1 MFIMGPDEGAEAVSW
16 ESLASL
22 LNLPDPLFEKTL
34 FLQGYEFSSNIYIV
48 NNGYLSI
55 IDPGNDYTAFMDL
68 FALGFKPPDIKKI
81 FITHGHIDHVGGT
94 IELFRGY
101 PAETKDL
108 EIILHEAGPQQFKEM
123 ARGLGCRLTEVR
135 GGETIELSGFEFEV
149 IHTPGHTL
157 DGLCLYHGP
166 SRTLFS
172 GDTVLPD
179 AMAEPDQAAGGR
191 LDHYL
196 YALRTLRKKD
206 IDNVMPGHGG
216 LVPKIGRLVVQDTYE
231 GLIKKLVGLE
241 TPWLEGAATLANKGL
256 LEETLFYSNKE
267 LAENPENLR
276 ALEFKAFCLNDL
288 GRSHEA
294 LEVFDKILSQQ
305 SDHFHALMGKGTALM
320 GLGQHEESQKY
331 FDKALTIKPADKE
344 ALVYKGMALY
354 LAGRPEEALEIEPFR
369 QEFTGRLKQELLKK
383 SQPSGLSEIHGKN

>member
-1 MFIMGPDEGAEAVSW
+1 MGDANLNDSTNGGSW
-16 ESLASL
+16 ESLGSL
-22 LNLPDPLFEKTL
+22 LNLPDRLFEKTL
-34 FLQGYEFSSNIYIV
+34 FLQGYEFSSNIYIIQ
-48 NNGYLSI
+48 NGYLSI

-81 FITHGHIDHVGGT
+81 FLTHGHMDHIGGT

-101 PAETKDL
+101 RGYQNLDV
-108 EIILHEAGPQQFKEM
+108 EIILHEAGPVQFKEM

-135 GGETIELSGFEFEV
+135 GGETLELSGFEFEV

-157 DGLCLYHGP
+157 DGLCLYHEP

-256 LEETLFYSNKE
+256 LEETLFYSKKE

-276 ALEFKAFCLNDL
+276 ALEYKAFCLNDL

-294 LEVFDKILSQQ
+294 LEVFDKILAKKN
-305 SDHFHALMGKGTALM
+305 DHFYALMGKGTALL
-320 GLGQHEESQKY
+320 GLGQYEESLGF
-331 FDKALTIKPADKE
+331 FDQALKNDPHNQE

-354 LAGRPEEALEIEPFR
+354 LAGRPEEAMEIEIFR
-369 QEFTGRLKQELLKK
+369 QEFTGRMKQELLKK
-383 SQPSGLSEIHGKN
+383 SQPLSSSS

>member
-1 MFIMGPDEGAEAVSW
+1 MGDANLNDSTNGGSW
-16 ESLASL
+16 ESLGSL
-22 LNLPDPLFEKTL
+22 LNLPDRLFEKTL
-34 FLQGYEFSSNIYIV
+34 FLQGYEFSSNIYIIQ
-48 NNGYLSI
+48 NGYLSI

-81 FITHGHIDHVGGT
+81 FLTHGHIDHVGGA

-101 PAETKDL
+101 PGYQNLDV
-108 EIILHEAGPQQFKEM
+108 EIILHEAGPVQFKEM

-135 GGETIELSGFEFEV
+135 GGETLELSGFEFEV

-157 DGLCLYHGP
+157 DGLCLYHEP

-241 TPWLEGAATLANKGL
+241 TPWLDGAATLAQKGL

-276 ALEFKAFCLNDL
+276 ALEYKAFCLNDL
-288 GRSHEA
+288 GRGHEA
-294 LEVFDKILSQQ
+294 LEVFDKILAQQ
-305 SDHFHALMGKGTALM
+305 HDYFYALMGKGTALL
-320 GLGQHEESQKY
+320 GLGQYEESLGF
-331 FDKALTIKPADKE
+331 FDKALKKDPHSKE
-344 ALVYKGMALY
+344 ALVHKGMALY
-354 LAGRPEEALEIEPFR
+354 LAGKPEEAMEIDIFR
-369 QEFTGRLKQELLKK
+369 QEFTGRMKQELLKK
-383 SQPSGLSEIHGKN
+383 SQPLSSS

>member
-1 MFIMGPDEGAEAVSW
+1 MGDANLNDSTNGGSW
-16 ESLASL
+16 ESLGSL
-22 LNLPDPLFEKTL
+22 LNLPDRLFEKTL
-34 FLQGYEFSSNIYIV
+34 FLQGYEFSSNIYIIQ
-48 NNGYLSI
+48 NGYLSI

-81 FITHGHIDHVGGT
+81 FLTHGHIDHVGGA

-101 PAETKDL
+101 PGYQNLDV
-108 EIILHEAGPQQFKEM
+108 EIILHEAGPVQFKEM

-135 GGETIELSGFEFEV
+135 GGETLELSGFEFEV

-157 DGLCLYHGP
+157 DGLCLYHEP

-241 TPWLEGAATLANKGL
+241 TPWLDGAATLAQKGL

-276 ALEFKAFCLNDL
+276 ALEYKAFCLNDL

-294 LEVFDKILSQQ
+294 LEVFDKILVKKN
-305 SDHFHALMGKGTALM
+305 DHFYALMGKGTALL
-320 GLGQHEESQKY
+320 GLGQYEESLGF
-331 FDKALTIKPADKE
+331 FDQALKNDPHNQE

-354 LAGRPEEALEIEPFR
+354 LAGRPEEAMEIDIFR
-369 QEFTGRLKQELLKK
+369 QEFTGRMKQELLKK
-383 SQPSGLSEIHGKN
+383 SQPLNSSS

>member
-1 MFIMGPDEGAEAVSW
+1 MGDANLNDSTNGGSW
-16 ESLASL
+16 ESLGSL
-22 LNLPDPLFEKTL
+22 LNLPDLLFEKTL
-34 FLQGYEFSSNIYIV
+34 FLQGYEFSSNIYIIQ
-48 NNGYLSI
+48 NGYLSI

-81 FITHGHIDHVGGT
+81 FLTHGHIDHVGGA

-101 PAETKDL
+101 PGYQNLDV
-108 EIILHEAGPQQFKEM
+108 EIILHEAGPVQFKEM
-123 ARGLGCRLTEVR
+123 VRGLGCRLTEVK
-135 GGETIELSGFEFEV
+135 GGETLELSGFEFEV

-157 DGLCLYHGP
+157 DGLCLYHQP

-179 AMAEPDQAAGGR
+179 AMAETDQTAGGR

-276 ALEFKAFCLNDL
+276 AMEFKAFCLNDL
-288 GRSHEA
+288 GRSQEA
-294 LEVFDKILSQQ
+294 LEVFDKILAQQ
-305 SDHFHALMGKGTALM
+305 NDHYHALMGKGTALL
-320 GLGQHEESQKY
+320 GLGQYEESLGF
-331 FDKALTIKPADKE
+331 FDQALKNDPHNKE

-354 LAGRPEEALEIEPFR
+354 LAGRPEEAMEIEIFR

-383 SQPSGLSEIHGKN
+383 SQPSSSSS

>member
-1 MFIMGPDEGAEAVSW
+1 MGDANLNDSTNGGSW
-16 ESLASL
+16 ESLGSL
-22 LNLPDPLFEKTL
+22 LNLPDRLFEKTL
-34 FLQGYEFSSNIYIV
+34 FLQGYEFSSNIYIIQ
-48 NNGYLSI
+48 NGYLSI

-81 FITHGHIDHVGGT
+81 FLTHGHIDHVGGA

-101 PAETKDL
+101 RGYQNLDL
-108 EIILHEAGPQQFKEM
+108 EVILHEAGPLQFKQM
-123 ARGLGCRLTEVR
+123 ARELGCRLTEVR

-157 DGLCLYHGP
+157 DGLCLYHEP

-267 LAENPENLR
+267 LGENPENLR
-276 ALEFKAFCLNDL
+276 ALEYKAFCLNDL

-294 LEVFDKILSQQ
+294 LEVFDKILVKKN
-305 SDHFHALMGKGTALM
+305 DHFYALMGKGTALL
-320 GLGQHEESQKY
+320 GLGQYEESLGF
-331 FDKALTIKPADKE
+331 FDQALKNDPHNQE

-354 LAGRPEEALEIEPFR
+354 LAGRPEEAMEIDIFR
-369 QEFTGRLKQELLKK
+369 QEFTGRMKQELLKK
-383 SQPSGLSEIHGKN
+383 SQPLSSSS